1 MLIAKPNS
9 VCDWERECVYV
20 CKRNREV
27 RKRELLLTVKK
38 HCIMH
43 KLLSETKI
51 TFTVNFTR
59 LTNEYLKYLEIIP
72 LGFLLLSSSGS
83 TVTSWVLG
91 NGDRVMVSLSSPET
105 KDPTIVIITLRVQHA
120 NRTGMCIYIR
130 NKMLKGC
137 TIQICVCLWER
148 GQWQCP
154 LFGRL
159 VPITNVG
166 GMDGFQ
172 GNQVKI
178 QNT

>member
-105 KDPTIVIITLRVQHA
+105 KDPTIVIITLILFRWPLNSLLFFFFCEQFGGLRV
-120 NRTGMCIYIR
+120 MDIMY
-130 NKMLKGC
+130 
-137 TIQICVCLWER
+137 
-148 GQWQCP
+148 
-154 LFGRL
+154 L
-159 VPITNVG
+159 VHGHIPWLATRR
-166 GMDGFQ
+166 
-172 GNQVKI
+172 
-178 QNT
+178 